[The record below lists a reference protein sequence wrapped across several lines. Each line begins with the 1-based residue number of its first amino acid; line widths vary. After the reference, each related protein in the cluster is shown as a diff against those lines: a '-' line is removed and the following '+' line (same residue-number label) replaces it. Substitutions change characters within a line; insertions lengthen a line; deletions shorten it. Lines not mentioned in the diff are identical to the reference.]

1 MLPIFGTSQHYIL
14 HVWDYAAYCCYAIVS
29 VHTQEAK
36 IMCTWHCMVMFF
48 NYVQELFIL
57 FIAILT
63 IGVERS
69 CLEADRARSW
79 MLSEL
84 RTYWILIL
92 VAEWSY
98 AILFKGIT
106 HWIWAYAPTILVLYW
121 FVIGMWVKLCLYAVY
136 LCLLLWSTPNLA
148 EAQQPPVHLTI
159 NHGTSDKGTNLGPQ
173 WRFYKVTIPPMD
185 SIFKYW

>member
-36 IMCTWHCMVMFF
+36 IVCTWHCIVMFF
-48 NYVQELFIL
+48 SDVRIVYFIYSYL
-57 FIAILT
+57 DYWCWKKLSGGWTSKVLNAL
-63 IGVERS
+63 
-69 CLEADRARSW
+69 RAA
-79 MLSEL
+79 
-84 RTYWILIL
+84 TYWISIL